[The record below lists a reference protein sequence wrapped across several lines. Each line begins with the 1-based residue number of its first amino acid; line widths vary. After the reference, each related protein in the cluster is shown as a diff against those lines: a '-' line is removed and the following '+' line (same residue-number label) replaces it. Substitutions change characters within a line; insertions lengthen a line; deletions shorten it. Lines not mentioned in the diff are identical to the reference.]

1 MIIQSI
7 RSPLSHP
14 LDTEIDTLQ
23 NLIETISIS
32 PDRKWIATG
41 SRDKTVRIWN
51 VHDATLQCILH
62 CPGQVW
68 SVDFSP
74 VGNYLAVGGYM
85 DEVTIWNYGN
95 L

>member
-1 MIIQSI
+1 MQSI

-23 NLIETISIS
+23 DCIPTISIS
-32 PDRKWIATG
+32 PDGKWIATG
-41 SRDKTVRIWN
+41 SWDKTVRIWN
-51 VHDATLQCILH
+51 VHDATLHCILH
-62 CPGQVW
+62 CPARVR

-74 VGNYLAVGGYM
+74 VGNYLAIGGIM
-85 DEVTIWNYGN
+85 DQVTIWNYRD